1 MQSQAHI
8 TRREGFVHLCDF
20 CQALAGSLRDR
31 HLPADQVFVAFHKLI
46 TMECVECQ
54 TKVTGEELFVLSQP
68 TEGNDL
74 TVALR
79 RMRLGFCPNPKCNSY
94 QCTLTF
100 QTSPEIPDWQV
111 HLHKAER
118 LLKDLEA
125 ARAGRAKTWHT
136 QLVRPALVAATAISL
151 LFIVHQLYFGGRIPF
166 LREPEK
172 FRVDIA
178 PEGSYYH

>member
-1 MQSQAHI
+1 MQSQPQI
-8 TRREGFVHLCDF
+8 TRQEGFIHLCEL
-20 CQALAGSLRDR
+20 CQALASTLQNK
-31 HLPADQVFVAFHKLI
+31 HLPTDQVFVTFHKLI
-46 TMECVECQ
+46 TLECTECK
-54 TKVTGEELFVLSQP
+54 TKVSGEELFVLSQP

-94 QCTLTF
+94 HCTLTF
-100 QTSPEIPDWQV
+100 QTSAEIPDWNH

-118 LLKDLEA
+118 ILKDLEDI
-125 ARAGRAKTWHT
+125 RAGRGKTWRT
-136 QLVRPALVAATAISL
+136 RLVRPTLVIATAIVL
-151 LFIVHQLYFGGRIPF
+151 LIVVHQLYFGGRIPL

-178 PEGSYYH
+178 PEGSYFH